1 MNAHTVETVNINR
14 VSWTLARG
22 CHTPDSLKC
31 CLLEVAS
38 LKAGELFG
46 DKPGC
51 VSPVLAAFGRA
62 LWDSTPDDQPLSEL
76 LPFADRLIGTAGRRD
91 LDQVAGLMSADWAIR
106 RFPVP
111 WLRLAGLG
119 SHADALETLPP
130 LSTWD
135 LVESAA
141 GTTAAA
147 RDAAQDAAR
156 TAAGDAARTAA
167 WAAAQAAARTA
178 ARTAAWAASGAAAQ
192 AAARTAAGD
201 AAQAAAQTAAR
212 TAARAAS
219 GVAAQAAA
227 WAASGVAA
235 RTAAW
240 AAAQAAAQTAA
251 RTAAWAASGVA
262 ARTAAGDAAQAAAQT
277 ATMPTSAVLRSEAID
292 LFDRI
297 IQFWEVW

>member
-156 TAAGDAARTAA
+156 TAAWAAARTAA
-167 WAAAQAAARTA
+167 W
-178 ARTAAWAASGAAAQ
+178 AAAQ

-240 AAAQAAAQTAA
+240 AAAQAAAQTA
-251 RTAAWAASGVA
+251 
-262 ARTAAGDAAQAAAQT
+262 
-277 ATMPTSAVLRSEAID
+277 TMPTSAVLRSEAID